1 MNGTCSRYSSLLRVW
16 PEDAKELADICTG
29 CGEVATGGREVI
41 CFELQCDK
49 VNCTFRGRE
58 KTLDQTRRCC
68 CTSDSLLTYRLKL
81 PPAKNGN
88 CTVILV
94 FSSPFHVCGGS
105 EFLTAILMEIQFFL
119 GRRPCRFVPI

>member
-1 MNGTCSRYSSLLRVW
+1 MNGTCARYSSLLRFW
-16 PEDAKELADICTG
+16 PKDAKELADICTG
-29 CGEVATGGREVI
+29 CGEVARGWEVI

-49 VNCTFRGRE
+49 VNCTFGGQK

-81 PPAKNGN
+81 PPAKKTN
-88 CTVILV
+88 CIVILV
-94 FSSPFHVCGGS
+94 FSSPFHVYAGS